1 MIERRR
7 IFLVLLTIPIN
18 MATQTNLPEGTR
30 PADRQELYDL
40 IRETSKDSFILQDM
54 KRLGFWKKDEGQPS
68 LPEQIITREGEL
80 HRELNALLTE
90 KRRVQDREALL
101 KQLRKERML
110 ESRKKREENKLKRIQ
125 ARKDKSEQ
133 WQREKAQKIVYLGEG
148 VSAGLN
154 NITNEEEKLAKN
166 NLPVFTD
173 AADLADTMG
182 ITVGELRFL
191 SFNRQVSRI
200 NHYMRFSL
208 PKKTGGERK
217 ISAPMR
223 RLKGAQYWILQN
235 ILERVS
241 LHEAAHGFVQ
251 QRSIVSNALPHVAAD
266 LVINMDLKDFFPTI
280 TMPRVKGVFQKLGY
294 SEAIASILALL
305 CTEAEVDEVTLDNE
319 KWYVGSGERFLPQG
333 APTSPAITNIL
344 CYRLDCRMEGLAKK
358 FGYIYTR
365 YADDLTFS
373 CATPEAVKNINAL
386 KKFVLQIVEDE
397 GFILHPNKTK
407 IMRKGAKKEVTG
419 IVVNE
424 KPSLDRNKVRQ
435 FRALLHQ
442 IERDGPVGKTWGA
455 GKNLR
460 ASLLGFAHYI
470 AMVDAEKGQKYI
482 EKVEQIFKK
491 WGAKM
496 PNPKRRYPTK
506 RERQQLLEAPL
517 QAIAAEINSDDKKKW
532 WKIW

>member
-1 MIERRR
+1 
-7 IFLVLLTIPIN
+7 
-18 MATQTNLPEGTR
+18 MATQSNLPEGTR
-30 PADRQELYDL
+30 PADRQGLYDL
-40 IRETSKDSFILQDM
+40 IRDD
-54 KRLGFWKKDEGQPS
+54 QPS
-68 LPEQIITREGEL
+68 LPEQLITREGEL
-80 HRELNALLTE
+80 NRELNALLTE
-90 KRRVQDREALL
+90 KRRVEDREALL
-101 KQLRKERML
+101 KQLRKERMA
-110 ESRKKREENKLKRIQ
+110 ESRRKREENKLKRIQ
-125 ARKDKSEQ
+125 ARKDKTEQ
-133 WQREKAQKIVYLGEG
+133 WQKEKTTKIIYLGEG

-154 NITNEEEKLAKN
+154 HEANDDEKLAKN
-166 NLPVFTD
+166 KLPAF
-173 AADLADTMG
+173 ANAEALATAMG

-200 NHYMRFSL
+200 NHYMRFSI

-235 ILERVS
+235 ILERVA
-241 LHEAAHGFVQ
+241 LHESAHGFVH
-251 QRSIVSNALPHVAAD
+251 QRSIVSNAKPHVAAN

-305 CTEAEVDEVTLDNE
+305 CTEAEVDEIMLDEE
-319 KWYVGSGERFLPQG
+319 KWYVGAGDRFLPQG

-358 FGYIYTR
+358 FDYTYTR

-373 CATPEAVKNINAL
+373 CNTPDAAKNINAI
-386 KKFVLQIVEDE
+386 KKYVLEIVENE
-397 GFILHPNKTK
+397 GFTLHPNKTK
-407 IMRKGAKKEVTG
+407 VMRNGAKKEVTG

-424 KPSLDRNKVRQ
+424 KPSLDRKKVRQ

-442 IERDGPVGKTWGA
+442 IDLNGPVGKSWGK

-460 ASLLGFAHYI
+460 ASLMGFAHYI
-470 AMVDAEKGQKYI
+470 AMVDAEKGKKYI
-482 EKVEQIFKK
+482 EKVEQIFQK

-496 PNPKRRYPTK
+496 PNLKRRFPTK
-506 RERQQLLEAPL
+506 RERQQLLEAPFV
-517 QAIAAEINSDDKKKW
+517 AENTPQVEDKKKW

>member
-1 MIERRR
+1 M
-7 IFLVLLTIPIN
+7 V
-18 MATQTNLPEGTR
+18 
-30 PADRQELYDL
+30 
-40 IRETSKDSFILQDM
+40 
-54 KRLGFWKKDEGQPS
+54 
-68 LPEQIITREGEL
+68 
-80 HRELNALLTE
+80 
-90 KRRVQDREALL
+90 
-101 KQLRKERML
+101 

-125 ARKDKSEQ
+125 ARKDKTEQ
-133 WQREKAQKIVYLGEG
+133 WQKEKATKIIYLGEG

-154 NITNEEEKLAKN
+154 NETNDDEKLAKN
-166 NLPVFTD
+166 NLPAF
-173 AADLADTMG
+173 ANAEALAEAMSV
-182 ITVGELRFL
+182 TVGELRFL

-200 NHYMRFSL
+200 NHYMRFSI

-223 RLKGAQYWILQN
+223 RLKGAQYWVLQN
-235 ILERVS
+235 ILERVA
-241 LHEAAHGFVQ
+241 LHESAHGFVQ
-251 QRSIVSNALPHVAAD
+251 QRSIVSNAVPHVAAD

-280 TMPRVKGVFQKLGY
+280 TMPRVKGVFQTLGY

-305 CTEAEVDEVTLDNE
+305 CTEAEVDEIMLDEE

-373 CATPEAVKNINAL
+373 CTTPESIKNINAI
-386 KKFVLQIVEDE
+386 KKYVLQIVEDE
-397 GFILHPNKTK
+397 GFILHPDKTK
-407 IMRKGAKKEVTG
+407 IMRKGSRKEVTG

-424 KPSLDRNKVRQ
+424 KPSLDRKKVRQ

-442 IERDGPVGKTWGA
+442 IELDGPVGKSWGKE
-455 GKNLR
+455 KNLR
-460 ASLLGFAHYI
+460 ASLMGFAHYI
-470 AMVDAEKGQKYI
+470 AMVDAEKGKKYI
-482 EKVEQIFKK
+482 EKVEQIFQK
-491 WGAKM
+491 WGSKM
-496 PNPKRRYPTK
+496 PNPKRRFPTK

-517 QAIAAEINSDDKKKW
+517 LAENQTQTEDKKKW